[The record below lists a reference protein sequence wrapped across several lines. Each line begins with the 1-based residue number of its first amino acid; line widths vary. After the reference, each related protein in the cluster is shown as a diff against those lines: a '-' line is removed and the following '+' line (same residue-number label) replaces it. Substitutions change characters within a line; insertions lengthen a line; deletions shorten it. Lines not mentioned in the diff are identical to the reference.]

1 MKILIRSFAVTLLA
15 LSLGFATAAD
25 NDRPRPPGPDFAEI
39 ATSLG
44 IAEQDLIDAL
54 GQPEPGQHPD
64 LAVAAEKLGL
74 SEQDLMDAMGPPP
87 GEGARPSH

>member
-15 LSLGFATAAD
+15 LSLGFATAED
-25 NDRPRPPGPDFAEI
+25 NDRPKPPGPNFTEI
-39 ATSLG
+39 AATLG
-44 IAEQDLIDAL
+44 VAEQDLIDAL

-74 SEQDLMDAMGPPP
+74 SEQELMDAMGPPP
-87 GEGARPSH
+87 PQGARPN